1 MGSPVVPC
9 NDPLKEGGVLGAVS
23 TIPYRNFLS
32 IFTPHLTATAAFW
45 EHLHHLRWNSR
56 SGSGEWEPTLQ
67 KQLANVVSQ
76 MLRVTTPQPIIFRGY
91 VSYDPYFWGLKLSFF
106 MYHSHGSYG
115 YAKNKDYA
123 GWRVYSIGKKTRW
136 QTAKKKSEM
145 HFGIKVHTSK
155 LFLKILLPQ
164 ARLQT
169 SQFRF
174 RKWILVDLA
183 VVCCVF
189 FLTRHTR
196 W

>member
-1 MGSPVVPC
+1 MQATCPSSFIPFKMGSPVVPC

-115 YAKNKDYA
+115 YAKKQRLC
-123 GWRVYSIGKKTRW
+123 WVESILNWKKNTLTNS
-136 QTAKKKSEM
+136 QKKIRDALWNQS
-145 HFGIKVHTSK
+145 SY
-155 LFLKILLPQ
+155 
-164 ARLQT
+164 LQIVPKNSAT
-169 SQFRF
+169 
-174 RKWILVDLA
+174 
-183 VVCCVF
+183 
-189 FLTRHTR
+189 TG
-196 W
+196 